1 MKSEPIKI
9 LMVDDTAENL
19 VALGGSAGGL
29 LIGAV
34 ANMAPQLFA
43 GFLAQVPFVDPLT
56 TILDPSLPLT
66 VTEWDEWGNPL
77 ADSDV
82 YYYMKSYS
90 PYENVSAKD
99 YPPILAMTSLNDT
112 RVYYV
117 EPAKWVAALRHS
129 QVDPVNDAAKV
140 AQLGGEGV
148 GLLRSEFL
156 FMERRDAPTEDEQF
170 ETYRSIVQAVGS
182 DHPIIIRTLDV
193 GGDKPLSYLPIPKE
207 DNPFLG
213 EFYKEKP
220 GSALRA
226 QMYFLFE
233 RQKRLREAL
242 AAESPAPLLSDFLVE
257 KDRIF
262 VSSLSANRYY
272 EDILDYLAKHR
283 YATRDTLYKA
293 LHRTRS
299 KYAGGSFSAV
309 LQELVD
315 VGFIER
321 YAPVTVKNPRTSRI
335 ARYGIADEYLHFYYR
350 FIEPKLA
357 AIDAGKFV
365 KNPAAAVNPQDFS
378 KLMGFSFERWCR
390 RNEAL
395 IAEKMKFGGIVD
407 YVHGAWFGKSD
418 AEADGAQIDLMYIR
432 KDAKII
438 VCEIKYNNDTPI
450 TRKVIG
456 QVQEKVESFIEHNPR
471 YRRHT
476 FETALITAEPAPD
489 KLAAEGFFTYLID
502 GKQLFTEPS

>member
-1 MKSEPIKI
+1 MQYFTVRENSGFVGRRWYWQRLETIDSTREAEIIVVYGRRRIGKTELIEQFFHGRPILKFEGLQPDRMQIKKADPRERRRQIEASLARLDGYTASGVHYRRMNVEQWRDFFEVLLPFVAKEPVVLYFEELQWLANYRDDFLSEFKPFW
-9 LMVDDTAENL
+9 DDTLRHNPGLRVVISGSAPAFIVNQFLSNSAMYNRSNHMLRLEPFGPSEIAEFLGKGARENL
-19 VALGGSAGGL
+19 LAAVALGGIPEYLKQVRNTPSVYLGL
-29 LIGAV
+29 C
-34 ANMAPQLFA
+34 
-43 GFLAQVPFVDPLT
+43 
-56 TILDPSLPLT
+56 
-66 VTEWDEWGNPL
+66 E
-77 ADSDV
+77 
-82 YYYMKSYS
+82 KSYQ
-90 PYENVSAKD
+90 P
-99 YPPILAMTSLNDT
+99 
-112 RVYYV
+112 
-117 EPAKWVAALRHS
+117 
-129 QVDPVNDAAKV
+129 
-140 AQLGGEGV
+140 GGFF
-148 GLLRSEFL
+148 R
-156 FMERRDAPTEDEQF
+156 M
-170 ETYRSIVQAVGS
+170 
-182 DHPIIIRTLDV
+182 
-193 GGDKPLSYLPIPKE
+193 
-207 DNPFLG
+207 
-213 EFYKEKP
+213 
-220 GSALRA
+220 
-226 QMYFLFE
+226 
-233 RQKRLREAL
+233 
-242 AAESPAPLLSDFLVE
+242 E

-378 KLMGFSFERWCR
+378 KLMGFSFARWCR